1 MIMSLLEYTARR
13 VGIVPLPRGTG
24 AGKHALFLLFLSIL
38 VMTNGGRFAKTGSGQ
53 T

>member
-24 AGKHALFLLFLSIL
+24 AGKHALFLLFLSIFSRDDKRRT
-38 VMTNGGRFAKTGSGQ
+38 VIYH
-53 T
+53 